1 MNRKILALLAL
12 LAVMTPAAYGEQDQD
27 VTIKRNPDGT
37 IETFDSQGDASQSS
51 GGGGGQSRGP
61 RPVHSY
67 TKKTSDGIHFKRN
80 PDGSIETWEDDE
92 PMPHSHGGGGTSK
105 AKKKS
110 VAKSTAAKK
119 TVVQNTS
126 VKKKKK

>member
-12 LAVMTPAAYGEQDQD
+12 LAVLSPAAYGEQDGD

-37 IETFDSQGDASQSS
+37 IETYDSQDAPTSS
-51 GGGGGQSRGP
+51 GGGQSQSI

-92 PMPHSHGGGGTSK
+92 PMPHSSGGGSK

-110 VAKSTAAKK
+110 SAKK
-119 TVVQNTS
+119 TTVQKTA
-126 VKKKKK
+126 VKKKSK

>member
-1 MNRKILALLAL
+1 LNLKILALLAL
-12 LAVMTPAAYGEQDQD
+12 LVVFCPSVLAEQDGD

-37 IETFDSQGDASQSS
+37 IETYDTQDAPISS
-51 GGGGGQSRGP
+51 GEGRSQP
-61 RPVHSY
+61 KPVHSY

-92 PMPHSHGGGGTSK
+92 PMPRAHSGGGASK

-110 VAKSTAAKK
+110 VAKKVVDPKAAIKKK
-119 TVVQNTS
+119 T
-126 VKKKKK
+126 K

>member
-1 MNRKILALLAL
+1 MNQKILALLVL
-12 LAVMTPAAYGEQDQD
+12 LAVLSPAAYGEQDGD

-37 IETFDSQGDASQSS
+37 IETYDSQDGPASS
-51 GGGGGQSRGP
+51 GEGQSRGP

-92 PMPHSHGGGGTSK
+92 PMPRAHSGAGTSK

-110 VAKSTAAKK
+110 VAKNTAAKK

-126 VKKKKK
+126 VKKKTK